1 MQDMRDFRD
10 AKAMAQTLRAAL
22 AAAGFKITVS
32 QSLELIAKMFGV
44 ADWNTLAAA
53 IRRQARASQAPAPHE
68 HALPTPPNGD
78 LAPVR
83 FSRGVESALQQAF
96 AYANQRAHEHMTLE
110 HVLLALIDDPDAC
123 AAMTACKVDLD
134 ALKVRL
140 TRYIDT
146 ELAIARTDDPDAAH
160 PTAAFQRVVQRAAI
174 QVMDLRHSTVTGAD
188 LLLAMFDERESHA
201 VWLLA
206 EHEMTQQAAANF
218 ALHGVVRRSFHHA
231 RSKPLV
237 VEKVK
242 RRTAARKAGKK
253 PKDHPK

>member
-1 MQDMRDFRD
+1 MRDFRD

-53 IRRQARASQAPAPHE
+53 IRGQPPAPQAHTPRE
-68 HALPTPPNGD
+68 NSFPTPPTGD
-78 LAPVR
+78 STPVHS
-83 FSRGVESALQQAF
+83 FSRGVDVAQRQAI
-96 AYANQRAHEHMTLE
+96 AHADQRRHEHLTLE
-110 HVLLALIDDPDAC
+110 HVLLALIDDPDAS
-123 AAMTACKVDLD
+123 AAMKACKVDVD

-146 ELAIARTDDPDAAH
+146 ELAIERTDDPHAPY
-160 PTAAFQRVVQRAAI
+160 PTAALLRVVQRAAI
-174 QVMDLRHSTVTGAD
+174 QVRDLLHSTVTGAD
-188 LLLAMFDERESHA
+188 LLLAMFDESESHA

-206 EHEMTQQAAANF
+206 EHEMTRQAAANF
-218 ALHGVVRRSFHHA
+218 VLHGIVRRNFHHA
-231 RSKPLV
+231 RTKPLV

-242 RRTAARKAGKK
+242 RRTAARKEGKK
-253 PKDHPK
+253 PKDV

>member
-1 MQDMRDFRD
+1 MRDFRD

-22 AAAGFKITVS
+22 AAAGCKITVS
-32 QSLELIAKMFGV
+32 QSLELTAKMFGV

-53 IRRQARASQAPAPHE
+53 IRGQIHAPHQNVLPAPA
-68 HALPTPPNGD
+68 TGD
-78 LAPVR
+78 LTRIA
-83 FSRGVESALQQAF
+83 FSRGVESALHQAF

-110 HVLLALIDDPDAC
+110 HVLLALIDDPDAA

-146 ELAIARTDDPDAAH
+146 ELAIATTDDPHAAH
-160 PTAAFQRVVQRAAI
+160 PTAAFQRVVQRAAM
-174 QVMDLRHSTVTGAD
+174 QVMDLPHSTVTGAD

-201 VWLLA
+201 VWLLE
-206 EHEMTQQAAANF
+206 EHEMTREAAADF
-218 ALHGVVRRSFHHA
+218 VLHGVVRSSFHHA
-231 RSKPLV
+231 CRKPLV

-242 RRTAARKAGKK
+242 RRTAARKAAKK
-253 PKDHPK
+253 PNDRPK